1 MSAPWN
7 DGIREF
13 VLAFADDEHLMGQQH
28 AEWIGVAPF
37 LEEDLAFC
45 SIGQDELGH
54 AASLYALVAGEGDG
68 GQVDDRAIDA
78 LAFDPDPTRWRSCH
92 LVEMPTP
99 DWAHALVRHWL
110 YDAAEELRW
119 DLVSKSTLVPLA
131 EAAAR
136 ATSEEWFHRR
146 HADGLLDVLL
156 VGSESRER
164 LLAALDDLLPVA
176 VGLFDPVPGEGEAVA
191 AGIAAAPF
199 DTCLPTWTGRVRDR
213 FGVDPSCTAPSPP
226 NGRQDRSPAFAPLLE
241 RMREV
246 FALDPTATW

>member
-78 LAFDPDPTRWRSCH
+78 SD
-92 LVEMPTP
+92 
-99 DWAHALVRHWL
+99 ALI
-110 YDAAEELRW
+110 
-119 DLVSKSTLVPLA
+119 
-131 EAAAR
+131 
-136 ATSEEWFHRR
+136 
-146 HADGLLDVLL
+146 
-156 VGSESRER
+156 
-164 LLAALDDLLPVA
+164 ALDRLRP
-176 VGLFDPVPGEGEAVA
+176 
-191 AGIAAAPF
+191 AG
-199 DTCLPTWTGRVRDR
+199 
-213 FGVDPSCTAPSPP
+213 
-226 NGRQDRSPAFAPLLE
+226 
-241 RMREV
+241 
-246 FALDPTATW
+246 